1 MLKMGE
7 AREKLK
13 AMKSADLIEITKKAG
28 EIFLNDDLP
37 IGVDGISGKKPAEIA
52 VSVAAE
58 VLKLRELA
66 SEVAVAEYPAN
77 VHPIG
82 R

>member
-1 MLKMGE
+1 MPHTTIASLVC
-7 AREKLK
+7 
-13 AMKSADLIEITKKAG
+13 
-28 EIFLNDDLP
+28 P

-52 VSVAAE
+52 VAAAAE
-58 VLKLRELA
+58 ILKIRERA
-66 SEVAVAEYPAN
+66 ADVAVAEYPDN

>member
-1 MLKMGE
+1 VC
-7 AREKLK
+7 
-13 AMKSADLIEITKKAG
+13 
-28 EIFLNDDLP
+28 P

-52 VSVAAE
+52 VAAAAE
-58 VLKLRELA
+58 ILKIRERA
-66 SEVAVAEYPAN
+66 AEVAVAEYPDN